1 MDPISFEIS
10 HRMDELWAYNIYIY
24 TYVYIYI
31 YMWIYGSWMYH
42 IYWQYIYPQ
51 NHRVTVTPTEGML
64 LFQALR
70 ASAVGAVG
78 GVGGAVED
86 RRMATDGTWK
96 SRGKKWHQ
104 LIGGFIMFHI
114 SLLEVIQMSWTLEV
128 IILWKLV
135 VSNIFPFH
143 I

>member
-1 MDPISFEIS
+1 
-10 HRMDELWAYNIYIY
+10 
-24 TYVYIYI
+24 
-31 YMWIYGSWMYH
+31 MYH

-51 NHRVTVTPTEGML
+51 NHGYRYTVTPTEGML

-96 SRGKKWHQ
+96 SSGKKWHQ
-104 LIGGFIMFHI
+104 LIGGFRFYY
-114 SLLEVIQMSWTLEV
+114 
-128 IILWKLV
+128 
-135 VSNIFPFH
+135 
-143 I
+143 

>member
-1 MDPISFEIS
+1 
-10 HRMDELWAYNIYIY
+10 
-24 TYVYIYI
+24 
-31 YMWIYGSWMYH
+31 MYH

-135 VSNIFPFH
+135 VSNIFSISYMSCHPEAIDELYDFSDG
-143 I
+143 